1 MRFSLSILAIAL
13 CLISV
18 SCKKKNNFAGTQVLD
33 ETLDSTAILVI
44 GGNFNSGPYGNVT
57 GIAEIYRQESTY
69 SVKLKNFSSTN
80 GPALHVYLSKEAMPI
95 NYLDLGSL
103 KSINGNQIYS
113 ISGMPDLNEYKYV
126 SIHCVQYN
134 HLFGSA
140 LLN

>member
-1 MRFSLSILAIAL
+1 MRFSFSILAIAL

-18 SCKKKNNFAGTQVLD
+18 SCKKKNNFSDTQQLN
-33 ETLDSTAILVI
+33 ETVDSTAELLHS
-44 GGNFNSGPYGNVT
+44 GNFNSGPYGTVT
-57 GIAEIYRQESTY
+57 GIAEVYRKDSVY
-69 SVKLKNFSSTN
+69 SVKLNNFSSTN

>member
-1 MRFSLSILAIAL
+1 MRFSYSILAIAL

-18 SCKKKNNFAGTQVLD
+18 SCKKKNNFAGTQILN
-33 ETLDSTAILVI
+33 ENIDSTAVLLHS
-44 GGNFNSGPYGNVT
+44 GNFNSGPYGTVT
-57 GIAEIYRQESTY
+57 GTAQIYRQDSVY
-69 SVKLKNFSSTN
+69 SVKLTNFNSTN

-95 NYLDLGSL
+95 NYVDLGSL

-113 ISGMPDLNEYKYV
+113 ISGMPDLNEYKYI